1 MPHQEKNNKGRDK
14 QLIMILPIIGTLFP
28 KKTLSEELEKNFLD
42 FHLDMINKID
52 KLLAKHDLEPPSAE
66 TFHASPIIPA
76 PPVPIE
82 PRPPLNKTLSHR
94 EIAWEPVI
102 EPPRTI
108 TQTIPEEFKTELN
121 INPPFR
127 FITSK
132 EFIDTIMQKRSSPE
146 EHVEIIDLNT
156 LIGGNT
162 YLNKTTLRTYEKNHM
177 NEKITTPSEK
187 GFLTGDL
194 HNKKTEVIDIQ
205 TLKQKIHED
214 FFITQMNNTGK
225 NEKPHIYYFSS
236 KNDGNKKLKKIEVEQ
251 SYSPIDFEERFKKLK
266 EEQIEAEEQRKQ
278 QEQAMYKQ
286 LELERENLEER
297 FKKLKEQ
304 QIEAEE
310 QRKQQEQEM
319 YKQLELEREKLRE
332 QQIKEEQRKQQEQ
345 EMYKQL
351 ELEREKLREQQI
363 KEEQRKQQEAERQR
377 QLEREREKLREQQIK
392 EEQRKQQEQELKRQ
406 LEREREKLRE
416 HQIKEEQRKQ
426 QEAERQRQLEREREK
441 LREHQ
446 IKEEQRKQQE
456 QELNRQLEREREK
469 LEKLEMKKALIEQ
482 EKQELKQTEQKIPKQ
497 ILQPSISNRDLRKQ
511 AKEQLRLQRLE
522 IRKARLEER
531 QHKKEEKQA
540 QKIKQKYTKQWTSD
554 TESLELDDDIKKIL
568 LMTDTLLGEL
578 PEDVINKFM
587 QSEEFELYQKV
598 LNKYNVK

>member
-332 QQIKEEQRKQQEQ
+332 QQIKEEQRKQQE
-345 EMYKQL
+345 
-351 ELEREKLREQQI
+351 
-363 KEEQRKQQEAERQR
+363 
-377 QLEREREKLREQQIK
+377 
-392 EEQRKQQEQELKRQ
+392 
-406 LEREREKLRE
+406 
-416 HQIKEEQRKQ
+416 
-426 QEAERQRQLEREREK
+426 AERQRQLEREREK